1 MWALAG
7 LIPRPCRT
15 VLRFDRMSLRDGR
28 MPLRLCRM
36 IPRFAGMILR
46 DGRMTL
52 RLCRM
57 VLSFAGMI
65 LHDGRMS
72 LRLCRRVPRFAG
84 IILRERMG
92 ILHGGKERPLC
103 GNLHP
108 AVFGCVPRS
117 APAAGPGSHS
127 APSEVVERAGGD
139 EQFVK
144 EGLQRKRRHS
154 DEAVGVTG
162 E

>member
-36 IPRFAGMILR
+36 
-46 DGRMTL
+46 
-52 RLCRM
+52 
-57 VLSFAGMI
+57 
-65 LHDGRMS
+65 
-72 LRLCRRVPRFAG
+72 VPRFDG
-84 IILRERMG
+84 MILRERMG

-117 APAAGPGSHS
+117 APAAGPGSRS

-154 DEAVGVTG
+154 DEAVGGKG

>member
-1 MWALAG
+1 
-7 LIPRPCRT
+7 
-15 VLRFDRMSLRDGR
+15 
-28 MPLRLCRM
+28 M
-36 IPRFAGMILR
+36 IPRFAGMSLH

-57 VLSFAGMI
+57 VL
-65 LHDGRMS
+65 
-72 LRLCRRVPRFAG
+72 RFAG

-92 ILHGGKERPLC
+92 LLHGGKERPLC

-154 DEAVGVTG
+154 DEAVGG
-162 E
+162 KDE